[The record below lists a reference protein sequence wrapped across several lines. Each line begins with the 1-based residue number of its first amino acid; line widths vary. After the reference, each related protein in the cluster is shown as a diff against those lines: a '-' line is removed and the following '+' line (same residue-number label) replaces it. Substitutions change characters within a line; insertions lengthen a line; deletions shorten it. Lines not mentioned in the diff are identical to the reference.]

1 LFALARYTYPSTYSR
16 RPHRRPYYEY
26 SVSRPNSASFPVFH
40 CCVTT
45 NPMFIDSVSERIRWT
60 PLLKEIVQVKY
71 GVIPDLPSANNDVE
85 TSANYLQALVIIV
98 VH

>member
-1 LFALARYTYPSTYSR
+1 
-16 RPHRRPYYEY
+16 
-26 SVSRPNSASFPVFH
+26 
-40 CCVTT
+40 
-45 NPMFIDSVSERIRWT
+45 MFVDSVSERIRWT

-85 TSANYLQALVIIV
+85 TSANYLQALVIIA